1 MEFFVNYNIKIF
13 EGEDLSL
20 IDKEICNFET
30 DIYHTSLW
38 VEANKKIEQG
48 SLFSILVENGD
59 NKAYFPLI
67 KRKVDYTDFF
77 DLITPYGYGGIAFSK
92 FATDDFKK
100 NILSKIS
107 SYLETT
113 NCISL
118 FLRLHPILNSNLH
131 DDVYIHKNGATLAVN
146 LENSFE
152 SISKSYSSGHRYDIR
167 KSLKNESITVIDDLS
182 FEYFEKFIE
191 LYTETMHLLEA
202 SDFYFFDKNYF
213 YNLKGNLGN
222 SLKLIVVKLDD
233 IVIGASLFMLHYD
246 IIQYHLSGT
255 TNEGRSYQPS
265 KLILNYMIQWG
276 IDNNYKYL
284 HLGGG
289 VGSEKDHLYAFKK
302 RFGATEFEFCTVRM
316 ITNKEMYK
324 DLCKVLKYSEDEI
337 NNTSNFFPLY
347 RK

>member
-1 MEFFVNYNIKIF
+1 MNYNIKIF

-20 IDKEICNFET
+20 IDKEVCNFET

-38 VEANKKIEQG
+38 VEANKNIEQG

-59 NKAYFPLI
+59 NKAYLPLI
-67 KRKVDYTDFF
+67 KRKVDRTEFF

-118 FLRLHPILNSNLH
+118 FLRLHPILNSDLH
-131 DDVYIHKNGATLAVN
+131 DDVYIHKNGTTLALN

-182 FEYFEKFIE
+182 FEYFESFIE
-191 LYTETMHLLEA
+191 IYTETMNLLEA
-202 SDFYFFDKNYF
+202 SDFYFFDKSYF
-213 YNLKGNLGN
+213 DNLKEKLGN
-222 SLKLIVVKLDD
+222 SLKLIVVKLDNN
-233 IVIGASLFMLHYD
+233 VIGASLFMLHNN

-255 TNEGRSYQPS
+255 TSQGRSYQPS
-265 KLILNYMIQWG
+265 KLILNYMIEWG
-276 IDNNYKYL
+276 IENNYKYL

-302 RFGATEFEFCTVRM
+302 RFGATDFEFCTVRM
-316 ITNKEMYK
+316 ITNKEMYE
-324 DLCKVLKYSEDEI
+324 DLCKALKYSEDEI
-337 NNTSNFFPLY
+337 NNTSDFFPLY

>member
-1 MEFFVNYNIKIF
+1 MEFFVNYSIKVF
-13 EGEDLSL
+13 EGESLSL
-20 IDKEICNFET
+20 MEKELCNLET
-30 DIYHTSLW
+30 DIYHSSSW
-38 VEANKKIEQG
+38 VEANKNIEQG
-48 SLFSILVENGD
+48 SLFSILIENGD

-67 KRKVDYTDFF
+67 KRKVDHTDFF

-100 NILSKIS
+100 NILSKVS

-131 DDVYIHKNGATLAVN
+131 DDVYIHQNGATLAVN
-146 LENSFE
+146 LKNSFE
-152 SISKSYSSGHRYDIR
+152 SISKSYSSGHRYDIK
-167 KSLKNESITVIDDLS
+167 KSLRNESIAVIDDLS

-191 LYTETMHLLEA
+191 IYTETMHLLEA

-213 YNLKGNLGN
+213 YNLKEKLGN

-233 IVIGASLFMLHYD
+233 IVIGASLFMLHND

-265 KLILNYMIQWG
+265 KLILNHMIEWG

-316 ITNKEMYK
+316 ITNKDMYK
-324 DLCKVLKYSEDEI
+324 DLCKTLNYSENEI
-337 NNTSNFFPLY
+337 SNTSEFFPLY

>member
-1 MEFFVNYNIKIF
+1 MNYNIKIF

-20 IDKEICNFET
+20 IDKEVCNFET

-38 VEANKKIEQG
+38 VEANKNIEQG

-67 KRKVDYTDFF
+67 KRKVDRTEFF

-92 FATDDFKK
+92 FATDNFKK

-118 FLRLHPILNSNLH
+118 FLRLHPILNSDLH
-131 DDVYIHKNGATLAVN
+131 DDVCIHKNGTTLAVN

-182 FEYFEKFIE
+182 FECFESFIE
-191 LYTETMHLLEA
+191 IYTETMNLLEA
-202 SDFYFFDKNYF
+202 SDFYFFDKSYF
-213 YNLKGNLGN
+213 DNLKEKLGN
-222 SLKLIVVKLDD
+222 SLKLIVVKLDNS
-233 IVIGASLFMLHYD
+233 VIGASLFMLHNN

-255 TNEGRSYQPS
+255 TSQGRSYQPS
-265 KLILNYMIQWG
+265 KLILNYMIEWG
-276 IDNNYKYL
+276 IENNYKYL

-302 RFGATEFEFCTVRM
+302 RFGATDFEFCTVRM
-316 ITNKEMYK
+316 ITNKDMYE
-324 DLCKVLKYSEDEI
+324 DLCKALKYSEDEI
-337 NNTSNFFPLY
+337 NNTFDFFPLY